1 MVGAVIV
8 GAGEG
13 KRMGASGRKQFVKIA
28 GKPIIAYTLDV
39 FERSPLI
46 DHMVIVV
53 PLDSIDWVKEDV
65 VATYGMKKVH
75 AVVYGGAT
83 RQESVMNGLKALKP
97 GTQRVVIHDAVRPIV
112 SDTLIRRVL
121 DAAQKTGAAITAVP
135 ARDTVKRVESG
146 EIVGT
151 MDRRLLW
158 LAQTPQSFRYDLLM
172 NAHTK
177 AVADKIEGTDDASLA
192 ERIGTKVMVAVGSY
206 SNIKM
211 TSPEDLPMFEY
222 FLGQDVKA
230 RLDSAVDQ
238 GPRGAARGDTRGE
251 ARGRQRHRR
260 RRPHRRSARKPEAGH
275 ARPSEA
281 PRQRH
286 PKEMKGAHHRDGVR
300 HS

>member
-1 MVGAVIV
+1 MVGVVIV

-28 GKPIIAYTLDV
+28 GKPIIAYTVEV

-53 PLDSIDWVKEDV
+53 PLDSIDMVKEDV
-65 VATYGMKKVH
+65 VAAYGLKKVH

-97 GTQRVVIHDAVRPIV
+97 GTQRVVIHDAVRPLV

-158 LAQTPQSFRYDLLM
+158 LAQTPQSFRYDLIM
-172 NAHTK
+172 SAHTR
-177 AVADKIEGTDDASLA
+177 AVADKIEGTDD
-192 ERIGTKVMVAVGSY
+192 
-206 SNIKM
+206 
-211 TSPEDLPMFEY
+211 
-222 FLGQDVKA
+222 
-230 RLDSAVDQ
+230 
-238 GPRGAARGDTRGE
+238 
-251 ARGRQRHRR
+251 
-260 RRPHRRSARKPEAGH
+260 
-275 ARPSEA
+275 
-281 PRQRH
+281 
-286 PKEMKGAHHRDGVR
+286 
-300 HS
+300 